1 MTDMVERW
9 IRLDCLDRTLAIT
22 MRCAMRGIKIT
33 LIMGAVL
40 AATAFPMSAQNA
52 VETVTAFHDAL
63 TTGDS
68 IRALTLLASDVLIY
82 ENGSVEESKD
92 EYRSHHLPI
101 DIEFESSTSRNIIGQ
116 SSGQASD
123 MAWVTT
129 AVLTTGTFRG
139 REIDTRGTETMLL
152 RHTAEGWI
160 ITHIHWSS
168 RSQ

>member
-1 MTDMVERW
+1 MK
-9 IRLDCLDRTLAIT
+9 
-22 MRCAMRGIKIT
+22 GIEIT
-33 LIMGAVL
+33 LMIGAVL
-40 AATAFPMSAQNA
+40 AATAFPMSAQNP
-52 VETVTAFHDAL
+52 VETAMAFHDAL

-68 IRALTLLASDVLIY
+68 IQALAMLASDVLIY

-92 EYRSHHLPI
+92 EYRSHHLPV
-101 DIEFESSTSRNIIGQ
+101 DIEFESSTSRKVIGQ
-116 SSGQASD
+116 SSGQAGD

-129 AVLTTGTFRG
+129 AALTNGTFRG

-152 RHTAEGWI
+152 RQTAEGWI